1 MVSLTLGN
9 KFDERSTGR
18 CSSAP
23 GARPGGESSDLGF
36 YSFDSLRVSVE
47 GGGLGLQGGGGDG
60 AGGNGDHG
68 VILVLPA
75 LGERFLARLQTRGDA
90 CGT

>member
-1 MVSLTLGN
+1 MSLTLGN

-18 CSSAP
+18 CSSAS
-23 GARPGGESSDLGF
+23 ARPGCESSDLGF
-36 YSFDSLRVSVE
+36 DLGDSERVSVE

-60 AGGNGDHG
+60 AGGYGDHG

>member
-1 MVSLTLGN
+1 MVSLTLCN

-23 GARPGGESSDLGF
+23 ARPGCESSDLGLDAG
-36 YSFDSLRVSVE
+36 DSERVSVE

-60 AGGNGDHG
+60 AGGNGDHS

-75 LGERFLARLQTRGDA
+75 LRERFLASLQTRGDA
-90 CGT
+90 